1 MAVCPMQMRVM
12 APLPRLYPWLIFP
25 FLCVWGHATQHLG
38 GVNVHFLSYA
48 SALGGNMT
56 MLGKSFGISRTDLR
70 WYDVE
75 MVKGEYNFSQADAHV
90 EQHEQ
95 AGVKVWFILNGHN
108 DLYTKRGYSP
118 VGKEQVDAFVAFA
131 IAAMQRYQNRVKV
144 WELWNEPNLLGWVPL
159 PNPQH
164 YIELA
169 LALGKAKSVLAP
181 NSFLVGPGSFG
192 VAKDFASKL
201 INGGILDVF
210 DGWSFHPYRWG
221 GPESV
226 VHDFS
231 VLSSLL
237 TTGGRQIPIISGE
250 WGYSTCHEK
259 NNPNKPVLCIL
270 GAMPDIISRPLQGR
284 YLARQWLINTM
295 LRSPISIW
303 YDWMDDSTKPLEGE
317 SNFGVVTAD
326 GKPKPAYVA
335 AMVLQH
341 YIFSPNQAQ
350 NFSGRL
356 NASLT
361 GSNKTNEALY
371 ALCFG
376 TSSSDGTREK
386 PTCSVIAVWASRTIA
401 NEKDGQDICIV
412 ATSNEKRQDCGYWGI
427 ERKVCEA
434 RGCCFAAETSSG
446 PQCFRPNTTVSI
458 HLPFLRDT
466 MTYERVYL
474 DSGKG
479 NSTIASRDGV
489 LNVTDITDEPV
500 LLKLIIR

>member
-1 MAVCPMQMRVM
+1 MGITICIRNVVTRPWAKNKSTPLLTLRLRRCNAIKIGSKCGNSGTNRICWDGCLCPIHSITSSLM
-12 APLPRLYPWLIFP
+12 
-25 FLCVWGHATQHLG
+25 
-38 GVNVHFLSYA
+38 
-48 SALGGNMT
+48 
-56 MLGKSFGISRTDLR
+56 
-70 WYDVE
+70 
-75 MVKGEYNFSQADAHV
+75 
-90 EQHEQ
+90 
-95 AGVKVWFILNGHN
+95 
-108 DLYTKRGYSP
+108 
-118 VGKEQVDAFVAFA
+118 
-131 IAAMQRYQNRVKV
+131 
-144 WELWNEPNLLGWVPL
+144 
-159 PNPQH
+159 
-164 YIELA
+164 
-169 LALGKAKSVLAP
+169 ALGKAKSVLAP

-259 NNPNKPVLCIL
+259 NNPNKPVLCIF

-376 TSSSDGTREK
+376 TSSSG
-386 PTCSVIAVWASRTIA
+386 
-401 NEKDGQDICIV
+401 
-412 ATSNEKRQDCGYWGI
+412 EKREAHVFCDCHLGEPHY
-427 ERKVCEA
+427 RK
-434 RGCCFAAETSSG
+434 RKGW
-446 PQCFRPNTTVSI
+446 PR
-458 HLPFLRDT
+458 HLRRC
-466 MTYERVYL
+466 YI
-474 DSGKG
+474 K
-479 NSTIASRDGV
+479 
-489 LNVTDITDEPV
+489 
-500 LLKLIIR
+500 